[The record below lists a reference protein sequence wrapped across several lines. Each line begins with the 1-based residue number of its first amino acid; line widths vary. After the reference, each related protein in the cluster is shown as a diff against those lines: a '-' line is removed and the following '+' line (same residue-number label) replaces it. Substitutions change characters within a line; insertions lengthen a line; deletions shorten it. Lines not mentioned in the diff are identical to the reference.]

1 MQELTYSQIQEK
13 LSQTDLRT
21 LPELKIA
28 ILRNIMLEPIE
39 AYLRYGAFELG
50 YRASVKFGEYDN
62 IVQEA
67 IGGGAD
73 LLAEKLDYVLVFDY
87 LETLS
92 RNLSR
97 NFAAL
102 TTDEVAAEIERIQA
116 HIDLVIDGL
125 RRQTDATILWHSWE
139 LPAHPV
145 LGILDGQIDGGQTA
159 SIARLNDYLRRKLR
173 QTPNSYFVDLN
184 ALMAQVGEPHWYDL
198 RYWHIGRAPYTRAAM
213 REIARHDLK
222 FMRARLGKSRK
233 CLVLDCDNTLW
244 GGIVG
249 EDGLEGIKLGK
260 TYPGSAFYEFQQ
272 EILNLHRRGVIIALC
287 SKNNEAD
294 VWEVFR
300 NHPDMLLKEE
310 HIAAAQIN
318 WDDKAANLR
327 RLAADLNIGLD
338 SMVYVDDN
346 KFETG
351 LVSREIPEIAVI
363 HLPPNNSVA
372 YASMLAGCGYFDQL
386 TLSSEDVNRG
396 GMYRAEA
403 IRKNLQAQATDLKS
417 YFQSLEMIVDIHLAD
432 DFAVPRIAQ
441 LTQKTNQFNLTTRRY
456 SEADIAR
463 LRNDSAADVLYLK
476 LSDQYGDS
484 GIVGVCIVRYAGGR
498 ALFDSFLLSCRV
510 LGRGVEEVFLS
521 RALNLAR
528 RRGCDLAVGEYYPTS
543 KNQQVKLFYARQGFH
558 EIEAASSGAEKVFHY
573 RLDQAPREEPAYFKS
588 INTDF

>member
-13 LSQTDLRT
+13 LSQMDLRS
-21 LPELKIA
+21 LPEIRIA

-39 AYLRYGAFELG
+39 SYLRYGAFELG

-67 IGGGAD
+67 MGGAA
-73 LLAEKLDYVLVFDY
+73 LLADKPDYVLVFDF

-97 NFAAL
+97 NFPGL
-102 TTDEVAAEIERIQA
+102 TAAEVDGEIDRIKA
-116 HIDLVIDGL
+116 HIDLVLGGI
-125 RRQTDATILWHSWE
+125 RQQTDATILWHSWE
-139 LPAHPV
+139 LPSNPV
-145 LGILDGQIDGGQTA
+145 PGILDAQIDGQTA
-159 SIARLNDYLRRKLR
+159 SIARLNDYLRLKLR
-173 QTPNSYFVDLN
+173 ETSNAYFVDLN
-184 ALMAQVGEPHWYDL
+184 GLMAQMGARDWYDL
-198 RYWHIGRAPYTRAAM
+198 RYWHIGRAPYTRGAM
-213 REIARHDLK
+213 REIAKYDLR

-249 EDGLEGIKLGK
+249 EDGLEGIKLGT
-260 TYPGSAFYEFQQ
+260 TYPGSAFYELQQ
-272 EILNLHRRGVIIALC
+272 EIVNLHRRGVIIALC

-300 NHPDMLLKEE
+300 NHPDMLLKEDQ
-310 HIAAAQIN
+310 IAAAQIN
-318 WDDKAANLR
+318 WNDKAANLR
-327 RLAADLNIGLD
+327 QLALDLNIGLD
-338 SMVYVDDN
+338 SMVYVDDSE
-346 KFETG
+346 FETG

-372 YASMLAGCGYFDQL
+372 YASTLAGCGYFDQL
-386 TLSSEDVNRG
+386 TLSNEDVNRG
-396 GMYRAEA
+396 AMYRAEA
-403 IRKNLQAQATDLKS
+403 VRKNLQAQATDLES
-417 YFQSLEMIVDIHLAD
+417 YFRSLEMIVDIHLAD

-463 LRNDSAADVLYLK
+463 FRTDPAADVIYLK

-484 GIVGVCIVRYAGGR
+484 GIVGVCILTYSEGR
-498 ALFDSFLLSCRV
+498 AVLDSFLLSCRV
-510 LGRGVEEVFLS
+510 LGRGVEDVFLA

-528 RRGCDLAVGEYYPTS
+528 QRGCELAVGEYRPTS
-543 KNQQVKLFYARQGFH
+543 KNQQVKLFYARQGFL

-573 RLDQAPREEPAYFKS
+573 LLDQAPREEPAYFKS
-588 INTDF
+588 INSDF